1 MKLPATPTV
10 NVIIAIIVVIGFIG
24 GLFYLTSSPESYM
37 LVEVRFHDENKKI
50 LIAEVDTETLK
61 THYGISCSKDIYE
74 LNFYGDRTTTPRVFF
89 SNFMAPMGK
98 WSTLQGTLPALAG
111 KKTAYLSMR
120 IPAPLPYTFEMTMF
134 ADKNARDKATERRV
148 SYYNYKNE
156 TLSCVNVPFKK

>member
-1 MKLPATPTV
+1 MKLITTQIAII
-10 NVIIAIIVVIGFIG
+10 IIAIIAAIGLIG
-24 GLFYLTSSPESYM
+24 GLYLMSPSESYM

-50 LIAEVDTETLK
+50 LLAEVNTETLK

-89 SNFMAPMGK
+89 SNFMAPMGQ

-111 KKTAYLSMR
+111 KKIAYLSMR

-134 ADKNARDKATERRV
+134 ADKNTRDEATNHRV

-156 TLSCVNVPFKK
+156 TLSCVNVPFKQ